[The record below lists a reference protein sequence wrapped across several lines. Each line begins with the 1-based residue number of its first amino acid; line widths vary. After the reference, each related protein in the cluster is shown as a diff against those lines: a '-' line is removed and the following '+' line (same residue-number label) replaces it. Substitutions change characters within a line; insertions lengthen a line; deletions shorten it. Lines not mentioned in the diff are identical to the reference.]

1 MFLEIFMKMILVTCS
16 VILVPLM
23 LLHIM
28 NAGGQTQQGLDT
40 LNSTNSTIEIVS
52 SVGNVTVNGFD
63 IISPRSMDVD
73 LIYSGPEEAPAL
85 EIDSNAIII
94 NSDIVN
100 QIGMIN
106 LNSTDFNTS
115 NSSNSTSSLEEKI
128 AGLSEILSVSNGTKS
143 LDSGWKSPATLTID
157 LNGNA
162 TLSEADFIGIAV
174 HE

>member
-1 MFLEIFMKMILVTCS
+1 MILVTCS

-28 NAGGQTQQGLDT
+28 NAGGQTRQGLDT

-63 IISPRSMDVD
+63 ILSPRSMDVD

-85 EIDSNAIII
+85 EIDSNAISI

-115 NSSNSTSSLEEKI
+115 NSSNSTSELEEKI
-128 AGLSEILSVSNGTKS
+128 ARLSEILSVSNGTKS
-143 LDSGWKSPATLTID
+143 LDSGWKSPTTLTID

-162 TLSEADFIGIAV
+162 TLSEADLIGIAV
-174 HE
+174 HR